1 MPVGKVSARLGVL
14 DNPTS
19 RPFINAFKQAWSWQ
33 GDRGGA
39 QWDTLVSGG
48 YMTSGG
54 QLISVAPNSGGFRTR
69 MFFNMPAQAGGT
81 GRWRMRWEGIATVDL
96 YGVQNVTRPTA
107 NEINFDFVANGSSW
121 VDVVV
126 RTINPAG
133 GQIRSF
139 SVVHQ
144 DDIADFDAGEIYRK
158 QYLEEIKNYDTLR
171 FDEWIGILRSEG
183 EGGLRITSWESR
195 ALPTDEIFHRFVPYE
210 YMVELCKETNS
221 NMWVCLPTAATND
234 HMVEAAKLIKNLL
247 PEPLKVYAE
256 YSTKTWDFSGTPQAH
271 YCAEKGREAF
281 GTSSGSEFRNWYGMR
296 SAQMAQF
303 WRQIWGTDDR
313 LQTVVQ
319 HQADWVGGEVDILE
333 APLWRQRSNTRGLPV
348 YVEPSSVIDVFTVHA
363 QIDGG
368 MAYGGRTNQIETW
381 RTTLSRENAFN
392 NLRDQ
397 LLRGTYWAA
406 DRTITALTP
415 KWEHYVKVANSKGMT
430 LASYE
435 VGNHLNGI
443 GGTATTRQF
452 IHDFT
457 VSPQMGEV
465 YATAFNRLR
474 EVGFSGP
481 LCMSVECRL
490 PDQNI
495 SHGLQRWLGD
505 HNPAWTAVN
514 ALMEDK
520 PDVVVPTPVDPT
532 PVEPEPIEPEVPVEP
547 MPTPSTKRTP
557 STAPML
563 HCLNGHSLTDVIANS
578 GLEGWPGNLPN
589 LFISQFGESTWKY
602 PDTFFK
608 DTIPGSPLRIRWN
621 DNSIGR
627 TGIAKFDSLVTTETV
642 PPAKVTTKANE
653 LQMKDTLDYLVRFA
667 ENTIANGK
675 GRKEVIMWAGWPNK
689 DGNPE
694 FGNFRQSA
702 VEYGRSFRFFSE
714 YATWKVRRKNSN
726 VPTDWRIWTFNT
738 NAWWIKF
745 FDDIQARTVPGITDH
760 RILFQ
765 DDIHLTP
772 VGEYALSVFFYTCLY
787 QKDTRTLSY
796 KPKPAAM
803 SAALD
808 EYFKRI
814 AFEVASA
821 ESSIGMGGT
830 VNSEPTFNPSVHG
843 DPLDPSYVHVGDTTP
858 TPTEPD
864 PIDPPIEP
872 EVPVEEPET
881 PVEEPEVPTPV
892 EPTPIEDKEEL
903 SMADRQKLSETIA
916 EIVESLN
923 DLKEYLDKAVT
934 EPETPVEPVEPP
946 VEPETPPVVTP
957 PTNPPVTPPV
967 TNPQPVDTY
976 PTLPSGFV
984 KPANIAL
991 MSNNWKNGNLVLP
1004 TWSSGNPAL
1013 VEMRD
1018 NGSAILTARN
1028 VNGTWNTGMM
1038 QIFKPRVGQG
1048 RWDAIFSVDKP
1059 SGVAAF
1065 FTYAEDG
1072 TEFDFELVRRPG
1084 GSLAWQLNVHMFSAT
1099 KQRQNPSKLIFVPTT
1114 AAELAKPHKYSIVHS
1129 ATSTQFLIDD
1139 VKVGE
1144 YFPSDVP
1151 NAVWS
1156 TTARNET
1163 FLGTWRHTG
1172 WSGWTSADYGNESQM
1187 TVYGV
1192 QVPGL
1197 PTT

>member
-1 MPVGKVSARLGVL
+1 MPVGKISARLGVL

-48 YMTSGG
+48 YMTAGG

-96 YGVQNVTRPTA
+96 YGVQNVTRPSA

-144 DDIADFDAGEIYRK
+144 DDIADFDAGEICRK

-171 FDEWIGILRSEG
+171 FDEWVGILRGEN

-210 YMVELCKETNS
+210 YMVELCKEVNS

-234 HMVEAAKLIKNLL
+234 HMIEAAKLIKNLL

-281 GTSSGSEFRNWYGMR
+281 GTNTGSEFRNWYGMR
-296 SAQMAQF
+296 STQMAQF
-303 WRQIWGTDDR
+303 WRQVWGTDNR

-333 APLWRQRSNTRGLPV
+333 APLWRERSNTRGLPV

-381 RTTLSRENAFN
+381 RTTLGRENAFS

-443 GGTATTRQF
+443 GGTAATRQF
-452 IHDFT
+452 VHDFS

-465 YATAFNRLR
+465 YTTTFNRLR

-532 PVEPEPIEPEVPVEP
+532 PVDPDPVEPEVPVEP
-547 MPTPSTKRTP
+547 
-557 STAPML
+557 
-563 HCLNGHSLTDVIANS
+563 
-578 GLEGWPGNLPN
+578 
-589 LFISQFGESTWKY
+589 
-602 PDTFFK
+602 
-608 DTIPGSPLRIRWN
+608 
-621 DNSIGR
+621 
-627 TGIAKFDSLVTTETV
+627 
-642 PPAKVTTKANE
+642 
-653 LQMKDTLDYLVRFA
+653 
-667 ENTIANGK
+667 
-675 GRKEVIMWAGWPNK
+675 
-689 DGNPE
+689 
-694 FGNFRQSA
+694 
-702 VEYGRSFRFFSE
+702 
-714 YATWKVRRKNSN
+714 
-726 VPTDWRIWTFNT
+726 
-738 NAWWIKF
+738 
-745 FDDIQARTVPGITDH
+745 
-760 RILFQ
+760 
-765 DDIHLTP
+765 
-772 VGEYALSVFFYTCLY
+772 
-787 QKDTRTLSY
+787 
-796 KPKPAAM
+796 
-803 SAALD
+803 
-808 EYFKRI
+808 
-814 AFEVASA
+814 
-821 ESSIGMGGT
+821 
-830 VNSEPTFNPSVHG
+830 
-843 DPLDPSYVHVGDTTP
+843 
-858 TPTEPD
+858 
-864 PIDPPIEP
+864 
-872 EVPVEEPET
+872 ET
-881 PVEEPEVPTPV
+881 PFEEPEVPTPV
-892 EPTPIEDKEEL
+892 EPTPVEDKEEL

-991 MSNNWKNGNLVLP
+991 MSNNWKDGNLVLP

-1018 NGSAILTARN
+1018 NGSAVLTARPI
-1028 VNGTWNTGMM
+1028 NGTWNTGMM

-1072 TEFDFELVRRPG
+1072 TEFDFELVKRPD
-1084 GSLAWQLNVHMFSAT
+1084 GSLAWQLGLHMFNNGV
-1099 KQRQNPSKLIFVPTT
+1099 RNNPPQSRTQFVPMSV
-1114 AAELAKPHKYSIVHS
+1114 AELAKPHKYSIIHS
-1129 ATSTQFLIDD
+1129 ATSVQYLIND

-1151 NAVWS
+1151 NAPWS
-1156 TTARNET
+1156 TTARNEA

-1172 WSGWTSADYGNESQM
+1172 WSGWTSADYRNENQM

>member
-1 MPVGKVSARLGVL
+1 MPVGKISARLGVL

-39 QWDTLVSGG
+39 QWDALVSGG

-69 MFFNMPAQAGGT
+69 MLFNMPAQAGGT

-296 SAQMAQF
+296 STQMAQF

-319 HQADWVGGEVDILE
+319 HQADWQGGEVDVLE

-406 DRTITALTP
+406 DRTITTLTP
-415 KWEHYVKVANSKGMT
+415 KWEHYVEVANSKGMT
-430 LASYE
+430 LAVYE

-443 GGTATTRQF
+443 GGTAATRQF
-452 IHDFT
+452 VQDFS
-457 VSPQMGEV
+457 VSSQMGEV
-465 YATAFNRLR
+465 YTTTFNRLR

-532 PVEPEPIEPEVPVEP
+532 PV
-547 MPTPSTKRTP
+547 
-557 STAPML
+557 
-563 HCLNGHSLTDVIANS
+563 D
-578 GLEGWPGNLPN
+578 
-589 LFISQFGESTWKY
+589 
-602 PDTFFK
+602 PD
-608 DTIPGSPLRIRWN
+608 
-621 DNSIGR
+621 
-627 TGIAKFDSLVTTETV
+627 
-642 PPAKVTTKANE
+642 
-653 LQMKDTLDYLVRFA
+653 
-667 ENTIANGK
+667 
-675 GRKEVIMWAGWPNK
+675 
-689 DGNPE
+689 
-694 FGNFRQSA
+694 
-702 VEYGRSFRFFSE
+702 
-714 YATWKVRRKNSN
+714 
-726 VPTDWRIWTFNT
+726 
-738 NAWWIKF
+738 
-745 FDDIQARTVPGITDH
+745 
-760 RILFQ
+760 
-765 DDIHLTP
+765 
-772 VGEYALSVFFYTCLY
+772 
-787 QKDTRTLSY
+787 
-796 KPKPAAM
+796 
-803 SAALD
+803 
-808 EYFKRI
+808 
-814 AFEVASA
+814 
-821 ESSIGMGGT
+821 
-830 VNSEPTFNPSVHG
+830 
-843 DPLDPSYVHVGDTTP
+843 
-858 TPTEPD
+858 
-864 PIDPPIEP
+864 
-872 EVPVEEPET
+872 

-892 EPTPIEDKEEL
+892 EPTPVEEPEEPN
-903 SMADRQKLSETIA
+903 MPDRQKLNEVA
-916 EIVESLN
+916 EALEATLA
-923 DLKEYLDKAVT
+923 DLKEYLGTPTT
-934 EPETPVEPVEPP
+934 EPEQPPVE
-946 VEPETPPVVTP
+946 EPETPPVVTP
-957 PTNPPVTPPV
+957 VPVPDKAIWQILSGSTVSIPSVVEVPAGQRDIYIPVT
-967 TNPQPVDTY
+967 VDKTDRQSFY
-976 PTLPSGFV
+976 ATVDRL
-984 KPANIAL
+984 I
-991 MSNNWKNGNLVLP
+991 
-1004 TWSSGNPAL
+1004 
-1013 VEMRD
+1013 
-1018 NGSAILTARN
+1018 N
-1028 VNGTWNTGMM
+1028 VNGGGINVGTSAQQRNFAVGMDKIYTWSPGDDLTHYIKLTTSSTRSAGQSFKAFVKTRGLGDSQKGKEVIIRFVEGAQHPEMPEQFHRPMRTLKLTG
-1038 QIFKPRVGQG
+1038 QPKNSFNPSTVKWSDSGYDKDGKPVWRSRLAHGYSQPGNGETGLYQNDHIKSDGQPLFP
-1048 RWDAIFSVDKP
+1048 RADKPISYDSTEDAIRLHTFAYPDGNPVIFEGSAFKNQ
-1059 SGVAAF
+1059 AAVIQGQNL
-1065 FTYAEDG
+1065 TDVCGEDG
-1072 TEFDFELVRRPG
+1072 VWRAVIKSTNRQYAWPAFWLTGVGYASNGTTWAKWPPEIDIFEHFNGSWGASDTNYTTTFGQHYGNQNSGNRLGAFGNEVEVNRWFPDTTPLHTDYHSYACSVVYDPNDTTKSEVTFFFDDKEIGCQVLYARHEDLTKRVPFMPIVNVAVRQIAGTADSYNNDISGDILVRDV
-1084 GSLAWQLNVHMFSAT
+1084 SYY
-1099 KQRQNPSKLIFVPTT
+1099 PTGFT
-1114 AAELAKPHKYSIVHS
+1114 LE
-1129 ATSTQFLIDD
+1129 
-1139 VKVGE
+1139 
-1144 YFPSDVP
+1144 
-1151 NAVWS
+1151 
-1156 TTARNET
+1156 
-1163 FLGTWRHTG
+1163 
-1172 WSGWTSADYGNESQM
+1172 
-1187 TVYGV
+1187 
-1192 QVPGL
+1192 
-1197 PTT
+1197 